1 MKKTSTTN
9 ILAKIFKK
17 TPEKKVKKKTK
28 PKVAKKSTPPKAKV
42 VKKNIPVK
50 KTKTKKV
57 TATKIKKNLKTVSK
71 KAAPEKV
78 EIKTD
83 NLRISKSNEVKPEI
97 KKVKKQETEKREY
110 KVKDYVV
117 YPKHGVGQITEFKK
131 INIGG
136 IDVETYVLKFEKD
149 KANGM
154 VPVNKQSHLRPLAT
168 INQVNKCISILK
180 SKPKIKRSM
189 WSRRAQEYEA
199 KISSGKIYELAE
211 VVRDLNKGDDL
222 MVDQSYSERQLF
234 EKAYER
240 ILSEFQ
246 IVMGVSLEDTQK
258 KLDKALKR
266 NLEGQ
271 PKTIAAPTK
280 IKDPAA
286 DPDADSVQITDTENL
301 TSGDQLQAVERVL
314 KRTRGIASYEIISEK
329 KLIGLLEP
337 WLGTGNVTADL
348 PIPVM
353 IDVILNPEKRFN
365 EKGLRIELSAVAPG
379 AKLDTHGRWRQNLE
393 RGLQTMRI
401 LAGLI
406 LMLVTIATATVIIFA
421 TRAGLGTNK
430 ETVEVL
436 HLIGAHDK
444 FISRQFERQFL
455 TLSLLSCIIGYGAA
469 AGIFHMLFILMTD
482 MEDMQFYL
490 LLLGV
495 PFLSILMTWLIIRN
509 FVIRTLAKAL

>member
-17 TPEKKVKKKTK
+17 TPEKKVKKKSIK
-28 PKVAKKSTPPKAKV
+28 KVAKKPKAKV
-42 VKKNIPVK
+42 AKKITPIK
-50 KTKTKKV
+50 K
-57 TATKIKKNLKTVSK
+57 ATNKIKKNLKTVATK
-71 KAAPEKV
+71 LIPQKIEEK
-78 EIKTD
+78 TN
-83 NLRISKSNEVKPEI
+83 NLRISKNNETKPEI
-97 KKVKKQETEKREY
+97 KKVKKQETEKKEY

-271 PKTIAAPTK
+271 LQAKAIAAPTK
-280 IKDPAA
+280 IVEPQESEAE
-286 DPDADSVQITDTENL
+286 PITDTE
-301 TSGDQLQAVERVL
+301 D
-314 KRTRGIASYEIISEK
+314 
-329 KLIGLLEP
+329 
-337 WLGTGNVTADL
+337 
-348 PIPVM
+348 
-353 IDVILNPEKRFN
+353 
-365 EKGLRIELSAVAPG
+365 
-379 AKLDTHGRWRQNLE
+379 
-393 RGLQTMRI
+393 
-401 LAGLI
+401 
-406 LMLVTIATATVIIFA
+406 
-421 TRAGLGTNK
+421 
-430 ETVEVL
+430 
-436 HLIGAHDK
+436 
-444 FISRQFERQFL
+444 
-455 TLSLLSCIIGYGAA
+455 
-469 AGIFHMLFILMTD
+469 
-482 MEDMQFYL
+482 
-490 LLLGV
+490 
-495 PFLSILMTWLIIRN
+495 
-509 FVIRTLAKAL
+509 